1 MRQSAFTTIL
11 RRAVDDTPNAVGGA
25 FAAEDGEM
33 VDAVA
38 TGDPVEWALLTAH
51 YGVILG
57 HLEAAFDTLHFGGT
71 EYFVVHN
78 RDLSVIV
85 HTVEAGY
92 FALLAIKPP
101 APIAVALDVLRA
113 AAAALRRE
121 MW

>member
-1 MRQSAFTTIL
+1 MTTTFTAIL
-11 RRAVDDTPNAVGGA
+11 DRAVRATPNAIGGA
-25 FAAEDGEM
+25 FAASDGVM
-33 VDAVA
+33 VGAVSRGDAA
-38 TGDPVEWALLTAH
+38 EWEILTAH

-57 HLEAAFDTLHFGGT
+57 HLEDAFDTLHFGGT

-85 HTVEAGY
+85 HTVDAGY
-92 FALLAIKPP
+92 FALLAVKPP
-101 APIAVALDVLRA
+101 APIAVALDVLRG